1 MHKLSPDRLSA
12 PAWHGFQEDRRKL
25 AKPSR
30 VSALEIAVPLVVIAI
45 LAALSYWVMAGI
57 VLAIAASITF
67 IRVASPTA
75 RSAIDKGLG
84 GFAEWAGR
92 VIAWVL
98 LAIPFF
104 GIMTL
109 VRVMNRLTGNDPL
122 ALRGREATTFWLPCD
137 SDRRRRRFSTSMF
150 CSERLTRA
158 RLAFVPLVLL
168 GLLLAG
174 ATELGLRIIGYGTPI
189 LYVQDPEI
197 GYYPGPNQKV
207 RYPGRVI
214 SINAQS
220 MRAPAISPKK
230 AAGKLRIL
238 MIGDSTL
245 AGTKVGNEELYS
257 SVLEKKLNELSGGP
271 TFEVL
276 NMGVNAWG
284 PHHER
289 AFLQK
294 FGNFD
299 ADLVVICGP
308 VANCFRPRYGMERL
322 PFSPVNSPPRLAIE
336 QVAYELIWRFREST
350 LGAPPWAL
358 EGPYQD
364 AQARQ
369 GTAAYVEMAK
379 KLQAEG
385 VEVVMEML
393 PGRQATLTAV
403 EDPFSARFFE
413 PIRKQ
418 MEEIGVPIHCAGAI
432 FEGEKDTSKI
442 YHDGVHFDT
451 LGHELYAGYLVKQM
465 AQHSARVKAALEK

>member
-1 MHKLSPDRLSA
+1 MHKLSPDQLSA
-12 PAWHGFQEDRRKL
+12 PAWHGFQEDRSKL

-30 VSALEIAVPLVVIAI
+30 ASAVEIAVPLLVIAI
-45 LAALSYWVMAGI
+45 LAALGYWVMAGI
-57 VLAIAASITF
+57 VLAIAGTVTL
-67 IRVASPTA
+67 IRAASPAGRRT
-75 RSAIDKGLG
+75 IDKGLSC
-84 GFAEWAGR
+84 FAEWAGR

-98 LAIPFF
+98 LAVPFF

-109 VRVMNRLTGNDPL
+109 VRVLDGLTGNDPL
-122 ALRGREATTFWLPCD
+122 ALRERESTTFWRACD

-150 CSERLTRA
+150 CSERLTRT
-158 RLAFVPLVLL
+158 RVSLIPLAVLCMLLV
-168 GLLLAG
+168 G
-174 ATELGLRIIGYGTPI
+174 ATEIGLRIIGYGTPI
-189 LYVQDPEI
+189 LYIQDPDI
-197 GYYPGPNQKV
+197 GYYPAPNQKV

-214 SINAQS
+214 SINEHS
-220 MRAPAISPKK
+220 MRAPPISPQKPT
-230 AAGKLRIL
+230 GKVRIL

-245 AGTKVGNEELYS
+245 AGTKVANEDLYS
-257 SVLEKKLNELSGGP
+257 SLLQKKLDARSGGP
-271 TFEVL
+271 KFEVF

-336 QVAYELIWRFREST
+336 QIAYELIWRFREST

-385 VEVVMEML
+385 VEVMMEML
-393 PGRQATLTAV
+393 PGRQATLSAM
-403 EDPFSARFFE
+403 EDPFSARLFE

-418 MEEIGVPIHCAGAI
+418 MEEIGVPIHCAGPI
-432 FEGEKDTSKI
+432 FEGAKDASKI

-451 LGHELYAGYLVKQM
+451 LGHELYADHLVKQLTL
-465 AQHSARVKAALEK
+465 HSERVKTALGE